1 MTLWGTDGTAG
12 WISGQRG
19 QAWGDMLG
27 GDCLIGKTVHFRPYN
42 WVSWKLQRVWL
53 IKQNTSSPH
62 FPFRE
67 HLYPKHV
74 PWHHFRAVFLSR
86 ALCSPRRD
94 ALTFPQ
100 LFKFTALLRLSRQ
113 TQRQPLLSRGH
124 CELEDVT
131 ASVRD
136 LLRLTWERVRLQ
148 LPRCLLFPFPV
159 LYHFGSFELY
169 MAFYLSQSFAGSK
182 TRTFPV
188 FPLTVIRSWLSK
200 LGLP

>member
-1 MTLWGTDGTAG
+1 M
-12 WISGQRG
+12 
-19 QAWGDMLG
+19 
-27 GDCLIGKTVHFRPYN
+27 
-42 WVSWKLQRVWL
+42 
-53 IKQNTSSPH
+53 TSSQSS
-62 FPFRE
+62 
-67 HLYPKHV
+67 
-74 PWHHFRAVFLSR
+74 LSLQSVTLTQAR
-86 ALCSPRRD
+86 CPDLSP
-94 ALTFPQ
+94 
-100 LFKFTALLRLSRQ
+100 ALLRLSRQ

-188 FPLTVIRSWLSK
+188 FPLTVIRIWLSK

>member
-1 MTLWGTDGTAG
+1 M
-12 WISGQRG
+12 
-19 QAWGDMLG
+19 
-27 GDCLIGKTVHFRPYN
+27 VHFRPHN
-42 WVSWKLQRVWL
+42 WVSLKLQRIWL

-74 PWHHFRAVFLSR
+74 PWHHSRAVFLSR
-86 ALCSPRRD
+86 ALAHPGEMPWPFPRSLNLQLCSGSPGRLRR
-94 ALTFPQ
+94 Q
-100 LFKFTALLRLSRQ
+100 LIH
-113 TQRQPLLSRGH
+113 SRGH
-124 CELEDVT
+124 CELGDVT

-136 LLRLTWERVRLQ
+136 LLRLKWEKVRLQ
-148 LPRCLLFPFPV
+148 LPCFLLFPFLV

-188 FPLTVIRSWLSK
+188 FPLTVIRIWLSK